1 MKKTTIGI
9 IEEQVT
15 VQQSLQSLVQHSDSM
30 EVICSASTGTALLS
44 QLQSNSLSTLN
55 YLYSHESPLPNIILF
70 GLDRP
75 CPTELQALRTIRIL
89 YPQIRIISIA
99 VHISVQHTMALLA
112 AGAGGCLLRDDS
124 PQELM
129 HVLRTADSY
138 TGIYVSQRISQ
149 LLLQSSGLDQSTRA
163 KAASTEEQ
171 HQIQQLS
178 TREQQILHLVA
189 EGKTMKQIAEKL
201 FISPATVNNHKA
213 NISGK
218 LNLSGRNQ
226 LFKFATTVQHLLR
239 NHN

>member
-1 MKKTTIGI
+1 MKKTRIGI
-9 IEEQVT
+9 IEEQAVR
-15 VQQSLQSLVQHSDSM
+15 QPSLQSLVQHSDNM
-30 EVICSASTGTALLS
+30 EVICSASSGTDLLS
-44 QLQSNSLSTLN
+44 QLQTASLANLS
-55 YLYSHESPLPNIILF
+55 YFHAQESPLPHLILF

-75 CPTELQALRTIRIL
+75 CPNELQAIRTIRIL

-124 PQELM
+124 PQELL

-149 LLLQSSGLDQSTRA
+149 LLLQATTTNPITHGQA
-163 KAASTEEQ
+163 VSTEEQ
-171 HQIQQLS
+171 HQVQQLS
-178 TREQQILHLVA
+178 SREQQILHLVA
-189 EGKTMKQIAEKL
+189 EGKTMKQIADEL

-226 LFKFATTVQHLLR
+226 LFKFATTVQHLLK
-239 NHN
+239 NYN